1 MDKNIKDIS
10 KFFPFIYASIVS
22 DNEEL
27 IDEDNI
33 SEITNLVER
42 IIGTLDIDRK
52 LRKEYTLD
60 ITQVVAEIVSSNL
73 ILFDDPNFEWTEN
86 FIIEFFSSHK
96 YKVSKNSDDLKV
108 LVINSLSLAIK
119 EYLNFHSLLYFS
131 DKISLKE
138 LNSLNKK
145 VLDKSTLVL
154 IETLHFINKNLGS
167 DFLKEHVKMSGRVYA
182 YALSGLFN
190 ALNNNPK
197 RIDDYLKKT
206 NKFLDNVEEMFLENY
221 SSLVVQSDLVINKIE
236 L

>member
-10 KFFPFIYASIVS
+10 RFYPFIYASIIS

-33 SEITNLVER
+33 AEISNLVER

-60 ITQVVAEIVSSNL
+60 LTQVVAEIVSSNL
-73 ILFDDPNFEWTEN
+73 ILFDDANFEWTEN
-86 FIIEFFSSHK
+86 FIIDFFSSHK

-138 LNSLNKK
+138 LNILNKK

-197 RIDDYLKKT
+197 RINDYLNQT